1 MQSNKAILYSLLF
14 SCMVAD
20 FCSCASSKK
29 LTAGYYYENE
39 QALSTIEQSYRALYK
54 QRPFAVEFTDRDLS
68 YVSLTIITD
77 TLKYIYE
84 FDMDEPRLRDT
95 LSKYQLDTTRI
106 MKLINQMKAIH
117 CVWINNL
124 DYYADEQKRNMV
136 FLSMKPLLWRL
147 PFSDKKYYILTF
159 FSQPQYFDSEGRLL
173 ANRRQRRLRR
183 INDDIFRRI
192 NDKVCYTISERFR

>member
-1 MQSNKAILYSLLF
+1 
-14 SCMVAD
+14 
-20 FCSCASSKK
+20 
-29 LTAGYYYENE
+29 
-39 QALSTIEQSYRALYK
+39 
-54 QRPFAVEFTDRDLS
+54 
-68 YVSLTIITD
+68 
-77 TLKYIYE
+77 
-84 FDMDEPRLRDT
+84 
-95 LSKYQLDTTRI
+95 
-106 MKLINQMKAIH
+106 MKFINQMKAIN

-124 DYYADEQKRNMV
+124 DYYADEQKLNMV

-159 FSQPQYFDSEGRLL
+159 FSQPQYFDSEGRVL